1 MPVAGL
7 PEVIGRYRVLDLL
20 GQGGMGRVLLARD
33 DAAERDVALKLYE
46 GDDAESRYMFA
57 RAAKA
62 LASLSHP
69 NILAVYQFIEEP
81 LFIACE
87 VIDGPTLR
95 TMLDE
100 RGVPLAAVE
109 AANIA
114 YALAQALEHAHTWG
128 IVHRDVKPENVFCAR
143 SGRVV
148 LADFGLA
155 KPAGKHATLATSLYG
170 SPAYMAPEQYMGSPA
185 DARSDLH
192 ALGVTLFEM
201 LAGAPPYDG
210 ATVLEIEA
218 NVTQGRRRALPSGIA
233 PEPLVR
239 LVEQLLAT
247 DPSQRPVHARA
258 VAERLQHVID
268 AFPPEV
274 VTRTSYARVA
284 TSGIGNV
291 RRLWPLALIAAAVAG
306 LVFWFQRPVASAGG
320 VPVVLY
326 FEGTAELSVDGVGI
340 GTAQEPYR
348 IELTPGK
355 HRVEARV
362 YDSGRT
368 LAKNVVIVAG
378 GEAQIRLE

>member
-7 PEVIGRYRVLDLL
+7 PEVIGRYRVLELL
-20 GQGGMGRVLLARD
+20 GQGGMGRVVLARD

-46 GDDAESRYMFA
+46 GNDEESRYMFA
-57 RAAKA
+57 RAAKV

-69 NILAVYQFIEEP
+69 NILAVHQYIEEP

-100 RGVPLAAVE
+100 RGTPLSAVE

-114 YALAQALEHAHTWG
+114 YALAQALEHAHAES

-143 SGRVV
+143 VGRVV

-155 KPAGKHATLATSLYG
+155 KPLGRHATLATSLYG
-170 SPAYMAPEQYMGSPA
+170 SPAYMAPEQYAGKPA

-201 LAGAPPYDG
+201 LAGTPPYAG
-210 ATVLEIEA
+210 ASVVELEA
-218 NVTQGRRRALPSGIA
+218 NITEGRRRALPRGIA

-239 LVEQLLAT
+239 LVDQLLASE
-247 DPSQRPVHARA
+247 PNSRPAHARA

-268 AFPPEV
+268 GFPPEA
-274 VTRTSYARVA
+274 VTRTTYARAV
-284 TSGIGNV
+284 TSGTGNL
-291 RRLWPLALIAAAVAG
+291 RRLWPLAPIAAAVAG
-306 LVFWFQRPVASAGG
+306 LVFWFQRPVASAAL

-326 FEGTAELSVDGVGI
+326 FEGTAELSVDGTPI
-340 GTAQEPYR
+340 GTAKEPYR
-348 IELTPGK
+348 IELVPGK
-355 HRVEARV
+355 HHVEARV
-362 YDSGRT
+362 YDSGRALT
-368 LAKNVVIVAG
+368 KDVVIVAG
-378 GEAQIRLE
+378 DEAQIRLE